1 MLEMLLE
8 RGRIL
13 GGETSG
19 HLLALDR
26 QTTGDGIVSAL
37 QVLSAMRH
45 TGKSLAELTADLQL
59 MPQVLINRPFTRG
72 ADWHSLPQ
80 FAATVTEAE
89 RAVAGRGRVLIR
101 PSGTEPVLRIMV
113 EADDK
118 AFAEQLAEKMA
129 QALENNLLSKT
140 SK

>member
-1 MLEMLLE
+1 MLI
-8 RGRIL
+8 G
-13 GGETSG
+13 T
-19 HLLALDR
+19 
-26 QTTGDGIVSAL
+26 
-37 QVLSAMRH
+37 
-45 TGKSLAELTADLQL
+45 
-59 MPQVLINRPFTRG
+59 PC
-72 ADWHSLPQ
+72 Q
-80 FAATVTEAE
+80 FAATVTDAE

>member
-1 MLEMLLE
+1 M
-8 RGRIL
+8 
-13 GGETSG
+13 
-19 HLLALDR
+19 
-26 QTTGDGIVSAL
+26 SAL
-37 QVLSAMRH
+37 QILSAMRH

-118 AFAEQLAEKMA
+118 AFAEQLAEKMV

>member
-1 MLEMLLE
+1 M
-8 RGRIL
+8 

-89 RAVAGRGRVLIR
+89 QAVAGRGRVLIR

>member
-8 RGRIL
+8 RGWIL

-80 FAATVTEAE
+80 FAATVTDGGTGCSRPRPGAHS
-89 RAVAGRGRVLIR
+89 AVRN
-101 PSGTEPVLRIMV
+101 GTCAPHHG
-113 EADDK
+113 
-118 AFAEQLAEKMA
+118 
-129 QALENNLLSKT
+129 
-140 SK
+140 